1 MKQILVKEL
10 REYNYKDLFSEY
22 ESAHLIQELEVKSD
36 ELKTKLG
43 MRVQP
48 IQIYTR
54 KKTRKIKFQGIA
66 GVITLKQLE
75 IEIMPKFLKTGDKWR
90 ESLFNMIYWSRSNR
104 LLTQKSSHITTS
116 TFSFYDHVAM
126 MFIETM
132 EDALGKD
139 SIHSYR
145 AIEEASRFLKGRLLL
160 SEQLKNVIS
169 HPGIMF
175 YECDL
180 FDTDNEFNYLLHWC
194 TKTLIAKVRNNWL
207 RIKLKM
213 IIDVSPKTHKI
224 YNIPVNTKLPPQYSH
239 YLEAINI
246 ANNIALGYSYYH
258 SEKLGGGIGYVVN
271 TEVIYEKFVEKILQQ
286 IKTTTY
292 GIKSEAQSSLLF
304 ARAVSA
310 NTSSYY
316 TVPDNKLYKD
326 GTPRLLIDAKYKN
339 IYADDKQK
347 KPINADIYQLFT
359 SLVTHNCDTGILIS
373 PCENDEAITEHS
385 WEVTDGSKDYKLF
398 SLTIDMSDLSSVD
411 RIEKLKERLFSYIDK
426 KW

>member
-194 TKTLIAKVRNNWL
+194 TKTLIAKVRNN
-207 RIKLKM
+207 
-213 IIDVSPKTHKI
+213 
-224 YNIPVNTKLPPQYSH
+224 
-239 YLEAINI
+239 
-246 ANNIALGYSYYH
+246 
-258 SEKLGGGIGYVVN
+258 
-271 TEVIYEKFVEKILQQ
+271 
-286 IKTTTY
+286 
-292 GIKSEAQSSLLF
+292 
-304 ARAVSA
+304 
-310 NTSSYY
+310 
-316 TVPDNKLYKD
+316 
-326 GTPRLLIDAKYKN
+326 
-339 IYADDKQK
+339 
-347 KPINADIYQLFT
+347 
-359 SLVTHNCDTGILIS
+359 
-373 PCENDEAITEHS
+373 
-385 WEVTDGSKDYKLF
+385 
-398 SLTIDMSDLSSVD
+398 
-411 RIEKLKERLFSYIDK
+411 
-426 KW
+426 